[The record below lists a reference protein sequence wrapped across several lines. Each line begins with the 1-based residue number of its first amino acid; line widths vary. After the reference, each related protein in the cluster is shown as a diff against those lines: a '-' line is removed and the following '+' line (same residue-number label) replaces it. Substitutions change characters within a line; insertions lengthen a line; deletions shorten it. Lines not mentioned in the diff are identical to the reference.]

1 MNYIAKFFVST
12 AALLLLSIL
21 TASVALAQDPANGK
35 TLWEAQT
42 TLCQRCHGPAGEGGW
57 GAPLAGNQNPVQDW
71 ITQVRTPR
79 RSMPMFSPQQI
90 SDEQITDIHAYLT
103 SLPAPTSVT
112 RPDAGLPPDAPPGQV
127 LIVEKRCVAC
137 HTTTGPINGF
147 IQRKEIPTA
156 DLVIA
161 QLRSPRNMMPTFSDA
176 QVSDADA
183 AVIAEFLA
191 SQVSSQLPPAT
202 LPSSGSETTTPW
214 PALLTLIGCGLI
226 ALGLILHRRLAS
238 RLS

>member
-12 AALLLLSIL
+12 AALLLLLIL
-21 TASVALAQDPANGK
+21 TASAALAQDPANGK
-35 TLWEAQT
+35 TLWEEQIWQ
-42 TLCQRCHGPAGEGGW
+42 CSRCHGPAGEGGW
-57 GAPLAGNQNPVQDW
+57 GATLAGNQNTAQDW

-112 RPDAGLPPDAPPGQV
+112 RPDAGLPADAPQGQV
-127 LIVEKRCVAC
+127 LLVEKRCVAC
-137 HTTTGPINGF
+137 HTITGPINGF
-147 IQRKEIPTA
+147 IERKEIPTA
-156 DLVIA
+156 DIVIT
-161 QLRSPRNMMPTFSDA
+161 QLRTPRNLMPTFSDTL
-176 QVSDADA
+176 VSDADA
-183 AVIAEFLA
+183 ALIAEFLA
-191 SQVSSQLPPAT
+191 SEVSSQLPPAT
-202 LPSSGSETTTPW
+202 LPSSGGETANTW
-214 PALLTLIGCGLI
+214 PAVLTLIGSGLI